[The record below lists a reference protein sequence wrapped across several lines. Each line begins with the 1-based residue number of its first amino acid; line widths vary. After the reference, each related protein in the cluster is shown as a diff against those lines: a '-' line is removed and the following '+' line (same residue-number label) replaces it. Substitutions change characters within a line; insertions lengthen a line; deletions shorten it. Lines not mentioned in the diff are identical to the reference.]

1 MNPITS
7 ENRPGNVSILVVD
20 DQPEIRK
27 LTVLMLSRAGYT
39 VSSAENGHEAVSL
52 IKRRPVDI
60 MVLDMVLG
68 ESFDGLDCY
77 REAVSIRP
85 GLKAI
90 IVSGYPQS
98 SRVAEAQAL
107 GAGKFIQKPYHA
119 KELLNALREEIEKE
133 RSAGDASGRVQG
145 GSRGSA

>member
-1 MNPITS
+1 MEPITR
-7 ENRPGNVSILVVD
+7 ENRPGNVSVLVVD
-20 DQPEIRK
+20 DQPEIRNI
-27 LTVLMLSRAGYT
+27 TVLMLSRAGYT
-39 VSSAENGHEAVSL
+39 VSSAESGHEAVSL
-52 IKRRPVDI
+52 IRRRPVDI

-77 REAVSIRP
+77 REALSVRP

-98 SRVAEAQAL
+98 SRVTEAQAL

-119 KELLNALREEIEKE
+119 KELLNALREELAKE
-133 RSAGDASGRVQG
+133 HAASDASRRAQN

>member
-1 MNPITS
+1 METMTS
-7 ENRPGNVSILVVD
+7 ENRHGNVSVLVVD
-20 DQPEIRK
+20 DQPEIRN

-52 IKRRPVDI
+52 IKRRHVDI
-60 MVLDMVLG
+60 LVLDMVLG

-77 REAVSIRP
+77 REALSFRP

-90 IVSGYPQS
+90 IVSGHPKS

-119 KELLNALREEIEKE
+119 KELLNALSEELKKE
-133 RSAGDASGRVQG
+133 HAAGDASTRTRGRSG
-145 GSRGSA
+145 GSA